1 MELILILFPGIIAI
15 ITSALMSKKWEKHEK
30 VDKGIELCY
39 WKLSY
44 RRKLI
49 RTLWTVSYTH
59 LDVYKRQSVY
69 NEAYQKFRT
78 ETFELEEPYRN
89 FLMQPASRNP
99 VYQRFMGVKYL
110 ISQEEIP
117 GYEKMGIV
125 GNTKIL
131 QNDRVSP
138 IAYAT
143 NRLLNQKT
151 YETLRCV

>member
-1 MELILILFPGIIAI
+1 
-15 ITSALMSKKWEKHEK
+15 
-30 VDKGIELCY
+30 
-39 WKLSY
+39 
-44 RRKLI
+44 
-49 RTLWTVSYTH
+49 
-59 LDVYKRQSVY
+59 
-69 NEAYQKFRT
+69 
-78 ETFELEEPYRN
+78 
-89 FLMQPASRNP
+89 MQPASRNP

-117 GYEKMGIV
+117 GYEKMGSV

-151 YETLRCV
+151 YETLAFHTIRQPCWITQ